1 MSKFSKLLM
10 VCCFIATIFLQA
22 DAAVR
27 TYSTAN
33 GQLTV
38 THNTSDEGL
47 YYDTDPNEIAKNVQ
61 IINTGPNTY
70 QTIYH

>member
-1 MSKFSKLLM
+1 MSKILGLLIF
-10 VCCFIATIFLQA
+10 CCCIVSFVLQA
-22 DAAVR
+22 NAAVR

-61 IINTGPNTY
+61 IINTG
-70 QTIYH
+70 